1 VNLEIRIKALL
12 MTKSYVMTN
21 NQTLMKPGKRLMM
34 VVFYNATLL
43 EINRRLMEEN
53 ERRRNIL

>member
-21 NQTLMKPGKRLMM
+21 NQILMKPGEKLMM
-34 VVFYNATLL
+34 VVFYNAAFL